1 MMESNISIELLLR
14 IHKYIYLMVATIL
27 FIPTVILYFWPV
39 MSYKRYAKDLG
50 EVPIAL
56 SDWEIAPFVDITIE
70 SGAGCQEGWET
81 MVYKTWRGI

>member
-1 MMESNISIELLLR
+1 
-14 IHKYIYLMVATIL
+14 
-27 FIPTVILYFWPV
+27 